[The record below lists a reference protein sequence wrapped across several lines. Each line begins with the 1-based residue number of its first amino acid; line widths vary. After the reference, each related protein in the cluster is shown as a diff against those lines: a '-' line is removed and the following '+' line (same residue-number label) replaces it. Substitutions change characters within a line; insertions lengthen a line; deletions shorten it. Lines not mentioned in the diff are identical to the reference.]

1 MTAGQ
6 FLLGFMRLAAL
17 VVPAAVIAH
26 RLRTAH
32 LRVTGPP
39 ALLAEVVIGLSTL
52 LLSAELL
59 GLVAL
64 DRPAALIPLLS
75 GLAVL
80 TYGLT
85 RPGAASPPG
94 LGEPATPD
102 AVPAPSHD
110 LTLLAAGVG
119 VVVVAAQW
127 CLETA
132 NSLGS
137 GMSNFDTLWYH
148 MPFAARLAQSSSV
161 TGIQF
166 TQADPFVAYYPANSE
181 LFHAIGITALHND
194 FLSPLLNL
202 AWLALGLLAAW
213 CLGRPWHVSRLT
225 LLAGCLVF
233 SLPVLAATQPG
244 EAFNDTIGLA
254 TLLAAAALVANA
266 PDDGRLLAVAG
277 LALGLA
283 AGTKF
288 TFIVPALVLAVGVA
302 LRAPRGARGRVLAV
316 IAVPGLLTG
325 GWWYLHDLIETG
337 NPLGLRLHL
346 GPVTLPGPRSPL
358 AEALQQTV
366 ISQISHLSLWG
377 SRFAPG
383 LHHAIGPLWP
393 LVLLLYAATAVC
405 GILLVRSSVVRVL
418 AATAALTGIAYLF
431 LPTGASNLEQG
442 ANLFEVNLRYI
453 TPALVIGVPLL
464 PILAQLRAPRLV
476 RHLAPALAAILLV
489 TQLEHHLWP
498 TQASRHL
505 ALLLL
510 RDGRCRRALARKHGA
525 ATLVGR
531 GDGRGRRRTGA
542 RDRRCHVRRPAPLF
556 RPPLSAGRRQ
566 RPRRRADLPLGPG
579 RRSLAHRALWDGSAI
594 PALRRG
600 RHQLRR
606 LPRRT
611 RCTRRLSPD
620 PDVSGVAE
628 RPRRGALP
636 LRRRDHP
643 RPDPGG
649 AHELDPGRPGHAP
662 DPSPRGGRVRLSSRG
677 TGQSSALPVTP
688 TREEEPCRSPETQ
701 SRPRAPATSP
711 TFSAI
716 SQPLRGTLP
725 RAGPSV
731 LSEPGITRT
740 TKGHIQCSSQP
751 RRRLPG
757 SQRLLRSPSA
767 ARRSPARRP
776 RPRPR
781 RPGRARAHRRPSRR
795 RSTALRTVPPRTRKQ
810 RKR

>member
-64 DRPAALIPLLS
+64 DRPAALIPLLI

-510 RDGRCRRALARKHGA
+510 ATVAVAALWRASTVRPRWSVAVMVAAVAGLVLAIGA
-525 ATLVGR
+525 ATFAVQRHYFDRRYLQGDVKDRGVGLIYRWAQGVAHSRIALYGTVLQYPLYGAGDTNYVGYLGEPAAHGGFRPIRTCRVWRNALAAGRYRYVVVITPGPTPAVPTSWTR
-531 GDGRGRRRTGA
+531 GDPAMRLILHPEAGA
-542 RDRRCHVRRPAPLF
+542 FVYRVEGPANP
-556 RPPLSAGRRQ
+556 
-566 RPRRRADLPLGPG
+566 
-579 RRSLAHRALWDGSAI
+579 
-594 PALRRG
+594 
-600 RHQLRR
+600 QLC
-606 LPRRT
+606 P
-611 RCTRRLSPD
+611 
-620 PDVSGVAE
+620 
-628 RPRRGALP
+628 
-636 LRRRDHP
+636 
-643 RPDPGG
+643 
-649 AHELDPGRPGHAP
+649 
-662 DPSPRGGRVRLSSRG
+662 
-677 TGQSSALPVTP
+677 
-688 TREEEPCRSPETQ
+688 
-701 SRPRAPATSP
+701 
-711 TFSAI
+711 
-716 SQPLRGTLP
+716 
-725 RAGPSV
+725 
-731 LSEPGITRT
+731 
-740 TKGHIQCSSQP
+740 
-751 RRRLPG
+751 
-757 SQRLLRSPSA
+757 
-767 ARRSPARRP
+767 
-776 RPRPR
+776 
-781 RPGRARAHRRPSRR
+781 
-795 RSTALRTVPPRTRKQ
+795 
-810 RKR
+810 